1 MAATVLD
8 LYITTFALAVSQI
21 DFISALSLSASILEG
36 REAVETMTAVGPG
49 LTGRS
54 VGDVVA
60 YGGNPMGSY
69 TEEQILP
76 ASVVVSVPSSIDP
89 IVGASVM
96 LKGMA
101 AWFLLRQCFKVCL

>member
-1 MAATVLD
+1 
-8 LYITTFALAVSQI
+8 
-21 DFISALSLSASILEG
+21 
-36 REAVETMTAVGPG
+36 MTAVGPG

-60 YGGNPMGSY
+60 YGGNPM
-69 TEEQILP
+69 
-76 ASVVVSVPSSIDP
+76 DP

-101 AWFLLRQCFKVCL
+101 AWFLLRQCFKEKAANARTLPPNTIRWVIRPSGTIVTFSKMLAYQ